1 MADSFQL
8 STQSTSELLNSGKNK
23 TAIALE
29 ELFNIETM
37 QLIFL
42 SDFFFFLFSQEQ
54 KHVKARKLLSGLENF
69 FFFVVDC
76 KMSTERNGKELS
88 LALSYMCS

>member
-42 SDFFFFLFSQEQ
+42 SDFFFLFSQEQ
-54 KHVKARKLLSGLENF
+54 KHVKARKLLSGLENL

>member
-42 SDFFFFLFSQEQ
+42 SDFFFFSFFPRT
-54 KHVKARKLLSGLENF
+54 KACKSKKVAQWFGEF
-69 FFFVVDC
+69 FFFC
-76 KMSTERNGKELS
+76 GRL
-88 LALSYMCS
+88 

>member
-42 SDFFFFLFSQEQ
+42 SDFFFS
-54 KHVKARKLLSGLENF
+54 F
-69 FFFVVDC
+69 FP
-76 KMSTERNGKELS
+76 KNKSM
-88 LALSYMCS
+88 

>member
-42 SDFFFFLFSQEQ
+42 SDFFFLFSQEQ

-69 FFFVVDC
+69 FF
-76 KMSTERNGKELS
+76 LW
-88 LALSYMCS
+88 